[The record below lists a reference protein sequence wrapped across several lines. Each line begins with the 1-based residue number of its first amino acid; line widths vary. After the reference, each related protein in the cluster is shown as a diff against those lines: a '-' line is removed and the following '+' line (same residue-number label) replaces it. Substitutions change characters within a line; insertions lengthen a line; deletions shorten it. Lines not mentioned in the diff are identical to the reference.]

1 MIFSNENVRRQ
12 DRLLDEERAME
23 IIKEGEY
30 GILSMRTENG
40 DGAYGI
46 PISYVWDRGNS
57 IYLHCAPAGRKLDC
71 IDACR
76 HVSFCI
82 VGKTKVVPENFTT
95 AYESV
100 VLECTAH
107 RSLHEA
113 ERMSA
118 LSLLL
123 SKYCPE
129 DKVRGIE
136 YANKSFPRTEIIRLD
151 IERISAKCKRTG
163 KAAGTGQ

>member
-1 MIFSNENVRRQ
+1 MEFNNSQIRRQ

-30 GILSMRTENG
+30 GVLSMQAEDG
-40 DGAYGI
+40 EGAYGI
-46 PISYVWDRGNS
+46 PVSYVWDRGNS
-57 IYLHCAPAGRKLDC
+57 IYIHCAPAGKKLRC
-71 IDACR
+71 IDAC
-76 HVSFCI
+76 HKVSFCI
-82 VGKTKVVPENFTT
+82 VGKTQVSPDKFTT

-123 SKYCPE
+123 SKYCPN
-129 DKVRGIE
+129 DKIRGIE
-136 YANKSFPRTEIIRLD
+136 QANRSFARTDIIRLD
-151 IERISAKCKRTG
+151 IGRISANSNHMP
-163 KAAGTGQ
+163 QE

>member
-1 MIFSNENVRRQ
+1 MEFNNSQIRRQ

-30 GILSMRTENG
+30 GVLSMQAEDG
-40 DGAYGI
+40 EGAYGI
-46 PISYVWDRGNS
+46 PVSYVWDRGNS
-57 IYLHCAPAGRKLDC
+57 IYIHCAPAGKKLRC
-71 IDACR
+71 IDAC
-76 HVSFCI
+76 HKVSFCI
-82 VGKTKVVPENFTT
+82 VGNTKVIPDKFTT

-123 SKYCPE
+123 SKYCPN
-129 DKVRGIE
+129 DKIRGIE
-136 YANKSFPRTEIIRLD
+136 QANRSFARTEIIRLD
-151 IERISAKCKRTG
+151 IGRISAKSKHMP
-163 KAAGTGQ
+163 QE

>member
-1 MIFSNENVRRQ
+1 MEFNNSQIRRQ

-30 GILSMRTENG
+30 GVLSMQAEDG
-40 DGAYGI
+40 EGAYGI
-46 PISYVWDRGNS
+46 PVSYVWDRGNS
-57 IYLHCAPAGRKLDC
+57 IYIHCAPAGKKLRC
-71 IDACR
+71 IDAC
-76 HVSFCI
+76 HKVSFCI
-82 VGKTKVVPENFTT
+82 VGKTKVIPDKFTT

-100 VLECTAH
+100 VLDCTAH

-123 SKYCPE
+123 SKYCPN
-129 DKVRGIE
+129 DKIRGIE
-136 YANKSFPRTEIIRLD
+136 QANRSFARTEIIRLD
-151 IERISAKCKRTG
+151 IGRISAKSRHMT
-163 KAAGTGQ
+163 QE